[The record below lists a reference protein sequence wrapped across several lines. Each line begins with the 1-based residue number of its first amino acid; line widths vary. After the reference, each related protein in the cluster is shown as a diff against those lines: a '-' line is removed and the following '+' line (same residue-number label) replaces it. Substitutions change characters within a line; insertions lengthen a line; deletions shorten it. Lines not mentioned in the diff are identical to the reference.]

1 MMCKNMYKQLLA
13 YFYDVINGLSVGATA
28 DKNNAIAC
36 VNNSCADVR
45 IVDGVFQ
52 FTLRGLYTQLCDD
65 KCTHLGTYAS
75 FRSMVYASELN
86 KDLSNVGYLVQV
98 HYSTGKVDSSW
109 YELVVLPHKAACVL
123 D

>member
-1 MMCKNMYKQLLA
+1 MMCKNMYKHLLA
-13 YFYDVINGLSVGATA
+13 YFYDVINGLSIASSA
-28 DKNNAIAC
+28 DKNNAIARVC
-36 VNNSCADVR
+36 NSCADVR

-65 KCTHLGTYAS
+65 KCTHLYTYAS

-109 YELVVLPHKAACVL
+109 YELVVLPHKAV
-123 D
+123 

>member
-1 MMCKNMYKQLLA
+1 MYKKLLA
-13 YFYDVINGLSVGATA
+13 YFCHIIDAKRDTITNQ
-28 DKNNAIAC
+28 NMIAKIEK
-36 VNNSCADVR
+36 SHADVR

-52 FTLRGLYTQLCDD
+52 FTLYGLYTLLCNESDS
-65 KCTHLGTYAS
+65 TWARLHTYAS

-86 KDLSNVGYLVQV
+86 KDLSKFGYLVQV

-109 YELVVLPHKAACVL
+109 YELVVLPHQAAWIL